1 MNEVIADQPVSD
13 QTSAGMP
20 SRPTPFQTD
29 QVVTFAGGHFVHDT
43 YTAFL
48 APLLPLLQ
56 SNLGIT
62 YAAAGSL
69 VVFMQ
74 LPSLLNPFIGYMA
87 DRISLRYFIIL
98 APAITATLMSS
109 MGLASTYAVLAILL
123 FAAGIS
129 VAAFHAPAPAMIGRV
144 AGLRVG
150 TGMSIFMA
158 SGELARTVGPIVA
171 IAGVGWFG
179 LDGMWCLAVVGWLT
193 SVVLYFRL
201 RHISAR
207 PASQRH
213 DSLADIWPTARR
225 VFPAMTWLMS
235 GRVFMMAALTTYLAI
250 FVKDELGGSLWLAAI
265 SLTLLEAAGVVGAL
279 LSGTLSDRFGRSRV
293 LFVLLGLAPILMLF
307 FLYGPGWLTALTL
320 IGLGLTA
327 ISPQPVLLALV
338 QDEFP
343 NHRALANG
351 TFLALSFLM
360 RAFGIWVI
368 GMVADQYGLSNA
380 FLLACLTAFLSLPA
394 VFFLPKRKTAIR
406 TEKEW

>member
-1 MNEVIADQPVSD
+1 MSDQPALADQPMSD
-13 QTSAGMP
+13 RTGAGTLSHP
-20 SRPTPFQTD
+20 SSFQTD
-29 QVVTFAGGHFVHDT
+29 QVATIAGGHFIHDT

-48 APLLPLLQ
+48 APLLPILQ
-56 SNLGIT
+56 GNLGIT

-69 VVFMQ
+69 AVFMQ

-109 MGLASTYAVLAILL
+109 MGLTSSYVALAILL

-150 TGMSIFMA
+150 AGMSIFMA

-179 LDGMWCLAVVGWLT
+179 LDGLWRLAVVGWLT

-207 PASQRH
+207 PPSQKYG
-213 DSLADIWPTARR
+213 SLVDIWPTARR
-225 VFPAMTWLMS
+225 VFPALTWLKS
-235 GRVFMMAALTTYLAI
+235 GRVLMMAALTTYLAI
-250 FVKDELGGSLWLAAI
+250 FVRDELGGSLWLAAI
-265 SLTLLEAAGVVGAL
+265 SLTLLEGAGVVGAL
-279 LSGTLSDRFGRSRV
+279 LSGTLSDRFGRRRV
-293 LFVLLGLAPILMLF
+293 LFVLLALAPILMLV
-307 FLYGPGWLTALTL
+307 FLYGPTWITVAAL

-327 ISPQPVLLALV
+327 ISPQPVILALV

-343 NHRALANG
+343 KHRALANG
-351 TFLALSFLM
+351 TYLALNFVV
-360 RAFGIWVI
+360 RALGIWVV
-368 GMVADQYGLSNA
+368 GMVADQFGMSNA
-380 FLLACLTAFLSLPA
+380 FLLSCLAAFLSLPA
-394 VFFLPKRKTAIR
+394 VMFLPKRKT
-406 TEKEW
+406 TV

>member
-1 MNEVIADQPVSD
+1 MSDQPALADQPVAD
-13 QTSAGMP
+13 QTGAGMLSHP
-20 SRPTPFQTD
+20 SSFQTD
-29 QVVTFAGGHFVHDT
+29 QVATIAGGHFIHDT

-48 APLLPLLQ
+48 APLLPILQ
-56 SNLGIT
+56 GNLGIT

-69 VVFMQ
+69 AVFMQ

-109 MGLASTYAVLAILL
+109 IGLTSSYVALAILL

-150 TGMSIFMA
+150 AGMSIFMA

-179 LDGMWCLAVVGWLT
+179 LDGLWRLAVVGWLT

-207 PASQRH
+207 PPSQKYG
-213 DSLADIWPTARR
+213 SLVDIWPTARR
-225 VFPAMTWLMS
+225 VFPVLTWLMS
-235 GRVFMMAALTTYLAI
+235 GRVLMMAALTTYLAI
-250 FVKDELGGSLWLAAI
+250 FVRDELGGSLWLAAI
-265 SLTLLEAAGVVGAL
+265 SLTLLEGAGVVGAL
-279 LSGTLSDRFGRSRV
+279 LSGTLSDRFGRRRV
-293 LFVLLGLAPILMLF
+293 LFVLLALAPILMLV
-307 FLYGPGWLTALTL
+307 FLYGPTWITVAAL

-327 ISPQPVLLALV
+327 ISPQPVILALV

-343 NHRALANG
+343 KHRALANG
-351 TFLALSFLM
+351 TYLALNFVV
-360 RAFGIWVI
+360 RAIGIWVV
-368 GMVADQYGLSNA
+368 GMAADQFGMSSA
-380 FLLACLTAFLSLPA
+380 FLLACLAAFLSLPA
-394 VFFLPKRKTAIR
+394 VMFLPKRKTTI
-406 TEKEW
+406 